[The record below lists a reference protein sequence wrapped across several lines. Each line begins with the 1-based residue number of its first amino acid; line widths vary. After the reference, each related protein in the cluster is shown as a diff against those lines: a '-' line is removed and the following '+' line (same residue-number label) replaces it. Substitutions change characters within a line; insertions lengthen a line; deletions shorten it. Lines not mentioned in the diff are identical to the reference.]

1 MVDLWELGELF
12 EVMVDVVVG
21 DEGERDVIV
30 EMDVVVF
37 VEYGFGVFVE
47 LNGEGVRSVECGYLD
62 VVGVEMGCFEIGKM
76 GIGESG
82 KGGEEEKMRERLEV
96 LVMVGYVVVFEVVEL
111 MGSEED

>member
-1 MVDLWELGELF
+1 
-12 EVMVDVVVG
+12 
-21 DEGERDVIV
+21 
-30 EMDVVVF
+30 
-37 VEYGFGVFVE
+37 
-47 LNGEGVRSVECGYLD
+47 
-62 VVGVEMGCFEIGKM
+62 MGCFEIGKM